1 MDVMSVFIVHHVRQL
16 PDGHD
21 EVKLI
26 GVYASPTRA
35 QEAIDRTRSLEGF
48 RDYPDGFS
56 TETGSCGT
64 TRRAE
69 FSCIPVWQLP
79 QKGYRWAFRR

>member
-35 QEAIDRTRSLEGF
+35 QEAIDRTRPLTGF
-48 RDYPDGFS
+48 RDYPDGF
-56 TETGSCGT
+56 TVNRYVVGQDH
-64 TRRAE
+64 
-69 FSCIPVWQLP
+69 WQDGFVTL
-79 QKGYRWAFRR
+79 

>member
-35 QEAIDRTRSLEGF
+35 QDAIDRTRSLEGF
-48 RDYPDGFS
+48 RDYPDGF
-56 TETGSCGT
+56 TVD
-64 TRRAE
+64 RY
-69 FSCIPVWQLP
+69 VVDQDHWQDGFVTL
-79 QKGYRWAFRR
+79 

>member
-35 QEAIDRTRSLEGF
+35 QEAIDRTRPLKGF
-48 RDYPDGFS
+48 RDHPDGF
-56 TETGSCGT
+56 TVNRYVVGQDH
-64 TRRAE
+64 
-69 FSCIPVWQLP
+69 WQDGFVTL
-79 QKGYRWAFRR
+79 